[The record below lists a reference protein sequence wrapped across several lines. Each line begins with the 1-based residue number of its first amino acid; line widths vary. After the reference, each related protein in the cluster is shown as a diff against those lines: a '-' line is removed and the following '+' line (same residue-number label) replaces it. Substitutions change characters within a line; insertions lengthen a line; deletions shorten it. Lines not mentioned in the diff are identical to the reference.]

1 MSKQLALIA
10 GPGLCLAIGLGVDI
24 PQYPLAG
31 WTMAVAAWMVIW
43 WMFEVVPLGITAL
56 LPLVLFPAFGIA
68 SGKHV
73 ASAYVNH
80 IIFLFIGGFLVAI
93 AMQRWNLHRRIAYR
107 LLLLVGAGPRQM
119 LFGFML
125 ATAFLSMWIS
135 NTATTMM
142 MVPIALAVL
151 SSLTH
156 SLDEK
161 NRLRLGAGIMLGIA
175 YAASIGGI
183 ATLVGT
189 PPNLSF
195 ARIFSISF
203 PDAPEIGFSHWM
215 LLALPIAI
223 AFFCLIFAW
232 LSLRFLR
239 HAPDILPQDIFR
251 AARAEL
257 GPMQREEIMVAAVFI
272 GMALLWITRSDLS
285 LGTLQLHG
293 WASLFEHPA
302 YFNDGTVAIAM
313 ALLLFLLPSRR
324 QGERLLTTAAWEKIP
339 WDIVLLFGGG
349 FALATGIRDS
359 GTAAWIAAQSTGL
372 ADYPPL
378 LIVAIQCL
386 AITFLTEL
394 TSNTA
399 TAETL
404 LPVVAA
410 LAVSLGVNPLLLM
423 VPATISCSLAF
434 MLPVATPPNAIV
446 FGSGMVRMRDMVL
459 TGLLLNLAGVGIVTL
474 GMYLLGGAALGGDLF
489 SLPAWAHFN

>member
-1 MSKQLALIA
+1 VNSINRLALMA
-10 GPGLCLAIGLGVDI
+10 GPLCCLGIGLDTEI
-24 PQYPLAG
+24 PAHPTAG

-56 LPLVLFPAFGIA
+56 LPIVLFPAFGIA

-73 ASAYVNH
+73 ATAYINH
-80 IIFLFIGGFLVAI
+80 VIFLFIGGFLVAI
-93 AMQRWNLHRRIAYR
+93 AMQQWNLHRRIAYDI
-107 LLLLVGAGPRQM
+107 LLRVGSAPWQILL
-119 LFGFML
+119 GFML

-151 SSLTH
+151 GSVSSGEGQ
-156 SLDEK
+156 DIC
-161 NRLRLGAGIMLGIA
+161 RLGTGIMLGIA

-189 PPNLSF
+189 PPNLSL

-203 PDAPEIGFSHWM
+203 PDAPEIAFSQWM
-215 LLALPIAI
+215 LLALPVSLIFLVA
-223 AFFCLIFAW
+223 IFAW
-232 LSLRFLR
+232 LAWRYLRGAPQQLR
-239 HAPDILPQDIFR
+239 REAIVEALKD
-251 AARAEL
+251 L
-257 GPMQREEIMVAAVFI
+257 GPVSREERWVAIIFAA
-272 GMALLWITRSDLS
+272 MAALWITRSDLQ
-285 LGTLQLHG
+285 LGSIQLRG

-302 YFNDGTVAIAM
+302 YFNDGVVAIAM
-313 ALLLFLLPSRR
+313 ALLLFLIPARE
-324 QGERLLTTAAWEKIP
+324 GGRLLGREAWQRIP

-349 FALATGIRDS
+349 FALATGIRES

-372 ADYPPL
+372 AALPPL
-378 LIVAIQCL
+378 AIVAMLCL
-386 AITFLTEL
+386 AVTFLTEL

-410 LAVSLGVNPLLLM
+410 LSVSLGVHPLLLM
-423 VPATISCSLAF
+423 APATISCSLAF

-446 FGSGMVRMRDMVL
+446 FGSGLVRMRDMVT
-459 TGLLLNLAGVGIVTL
+459 TGLLLNLIGVVLVTAATA
-474 GMYLLGGAALGGDLF
+474 LLGGLAFGYDLF
-489 SLPAWAHFN
+489 TLPAWALLN